1 MVGASA
7 RYSCLYTP
15 VETSTPPRRRG
26 LHIVS
31 LPRKLES
38 SLIPSLLLSKPHP
51 LRWAAVW

>member
-38 SLIPSLLLSKPHP
+38 SLIPSLLRSKPHP